1 MQEEDMMPDE
11 EMAEEMPE
19 DDMDVSGDEDLDEG
33 SEET

>member
-1 MQEEDMMPDE
+1 MPDE
-11 EMAEEMPE
+11 EMTD

>member
-11 EMAEEMPE
+11 EMTD